1 MRNPVIPGTQYTDW
15 TVLNEAEPRRR
26 NSDNKPQR
34 MVSCR
39 CICGLES
46 PVYLAHLR
54 QARSTGCGC
63 TSAKKFSERLTKHGE
78 SAHGMTRAYKIW
90 RSMNSRCHT
99 PTGSGYAAYGAL
111 GISVCDQWRHSFE
124 TFISDMGHPNPEQSI
139 DRIKNSLGYTP
150 ENCRWST
157 KKTQANNMTSN
168 IRLEYAGQIMTLAE
182 ISELTGIK
190 YSKLWY
196 RIQHKNMTLDE
207 ALKDIQGLTKPG

>member
-1 MRNPVIPGTQYTDW
+1 
-15 TVLNEAEPRRR
+15 
-26 NSDNKPQR
+26 
-34 MVSCR
+34 
-39 CICGLES
+39 
-46 PVYLAHLR
+46 
-54 QARSTGCGC
+54 
-63 TSAKKFSERLTKHGE
+63 
-78 SAHGMTRAYKIW
+78 
-90 RSMNSRCHT
+90 
-99 PTGSGYAAYGAL
+99 
-111 GISVCDQWRHSFE
+111 
-124 TFISDMGHPNPEQSI
+124 MGHPNPEQSI